1 MIRVINNHTKEILRL
16 DEPTPL
22 DFKRMFR
29 YAMQFAIENA
39 KHHNTS
45 WVTLEVDGQPKCFL
59 VPTLYKVGNSSP
71 TSASIDLIRIGYKF
85 SGPIKWISK
94 L

>member
-1 MIRVINNHTKEILRL
+1 MIRVKNAYTGEWITIN
-16 DEPTPL
+16 DPTPL

-39 KHHNTS
+39 KHHDTS

-59 VPTLYKVGNSSP
+59 VPTLYKTGNSSP
-71 TSASIDLIRIGYKF
+71 SSASIDLIRIGHKF